1 MTQDAHA
8 RPTMTY
14 ISLVMGAYVY
24 TLDACVWHAIRN
36 KIRTALERT
45 RRISGTSYSTVQ
57 DGLNQESQ
65 GRPTVL
71 SRTA

>member
-1 MTQDAHA
+1 MTQDTHA

-45 RRISGTSYSTVQ
+45 RRISGTSYSTV
-57 DGLNQESQ
+57 
-65 GRPTVL
+65 
-71 SRTA
+71 